1 MPHTQIPISD
11 KIHYQIFDTL
21 EDCVYV
27 INAQE
32 QLLMFNQAFVDLYQG
47 CYHEPPQLYDHAKSV
62 YADACDDAKLSL
74 WYARGLAGEK
84 FSEMILHDGKRI
96 ELLFKPIFTDTK
108 KAVEALVIQ
117 LKEVTQ
123 SYQLKA
129 AVSAQQERY
138 QYVIDN
144 VHDILFQTDATG
156 NWIFLNKAWT
166 TVMQYA
172 LEESIGKPFF
182 NFLHP
187 EDVEKNQLLFE
198 PLVNRKKSYCKHV
211 IRYLNKAGEIK
222 WIEVFATL
230 SLDENDQIVG
240 TAGTLKDLTN
250 EMKNAH
256 IYELLSNNVKDLVC
270 IHDLEGKYLYV
281 SPSIKHLTGFEPKEL
296 VGQTPYD
303 FIHPDDLSRI
313 AEKHAEIRS
322 TINSFNH
329 VDYRFRKKDGSYVWL
344 EANARVFFD
353 EYDIAYRVISSSREV
368 EARKRAEESMMKA
381 LLREKELNE
390 LMAKFVNFASHEFRT
405 PLATIQSSTE
415 IIEAY
420 TQNIAQP
427 QRVHRHTHLIHAEID
442 RITRLIDEILLIGK
456 IDSEQLV
463 AKKEPVYLLDVLSKV
478 IYRQNAL
485 QKDGRTVQ
493 LVIEGQASA
502 SAIYIDAQQ
511 LDLSIDNLLSNAF
524 KYSLGKPNP
533 IVTVQFEPAEV
544 KILIQDFGIGIPI
557 EEQEKL
563 FTSFF
568 RANNVGHIKGTG
580 LGLVIV
586 KNFIELNGG
595 NVSFEST
602 LQQGTTFCVSLPYVF
617 S

>member
-32 QLLMFNQAFVDLYQG
+32 QLLMFNQAFADVYQAS
-47 CYHEPPQLYDHAKSV
+47 YHELPQLYGHAKSV
-62 YADACDDAKLSL
+62 YADACDDAKLSR
-74 WYARGLAGEK
+74 WYAKGLAGEK
-84 FSEMILHDGKRI
+84 FSEMIFHDGKKI

-108 KAVEALVIQ
+108 QTVEALVIQ
-117 LKEVTQ
+117 SKEVTQ
-123 SYQLKA
+123 AYQLKA
-129 AVSAQQERY
+129 TVSAQQERY

-166 TVMQYA
+166 TIMQYS
-172 LEESIGKPFF
+172 LEESLGKPFF

-187 EDVEKNQLLFE
+187 EDVNKNQLLFE
-198 PLVNRKKSYCKHV
+198 PLVNRQKSYCKHV
-211 IRYLNKAGEIK
+211 IRYLNKAGETK

-270 IHDLEGKYLYV
+270 IHDLEGRYLYV
-281 SPSIKHLTGFEPKEL
+281 SPSIKHLTGFEPNEL

-322 TINSFNH
+322 TINSVNH
-329 VDYRFRKKDGSYVWL
+329 VDYRFRKKAGGYVWL

-420 TQNIAQP
+420 TQHIAQP
-427 QRVHRHTHLIHAEID
+427 QRVHKHTHLIHAEID

-456 IDSEQLV
+456 IDSDQVV

-478 IYRQNAL
+478 IHRQNAL

-493 LVIEGQASA
+493 LMIKGQAT
-502 SAIYIDAQQ
+502 AIYVDAQQ

-533 IVTVQFEPAEV
+533 IVTVQFEPTQV
-544 KILIQDFGIGIPI
+544 KILIQDFGIGIPTD
-557 EEQEKL
+557 EQEKL

-568 RANNVGHIKGTG
+568 RANNVGRIKGTG

-595 NVSFEST
+595 SVSFEST
-602 LQQGTTFCVSLPYVF
+602 LQQGTTFCISLPYVF